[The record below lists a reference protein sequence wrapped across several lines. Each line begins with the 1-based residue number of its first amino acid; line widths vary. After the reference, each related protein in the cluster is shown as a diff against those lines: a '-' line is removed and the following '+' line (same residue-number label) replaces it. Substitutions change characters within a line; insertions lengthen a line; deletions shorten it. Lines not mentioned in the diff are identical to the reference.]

1 LGEAGAVDTQI
12 SITADT
18 YTSLFE
24 DTEREPPKPPPL
36 SCRAPAAAVFPMNV
50 FPSEPNDTSE
60 TTPDSA
66 KGQVKPGGP
75 PGDRTQNPRIKSPL
89 LCQLS

>member
-1 LGEAGAVDTQI
+1 MQALLGHSQI

-24 DTEREPPKPPPL
+24 DTERDAAE
-36 SCRAPAAAVFPMNV
+36 AAAALVPRAGGSGVPNV
-50 FPSEPNDTSE
+50 FPQEANDSGE
-60 TTPDSA
+60 TPRGEA
-66 KGQVKPGGP
+66 KDQVKRGGP